1 MTFLRKNRAA
11 CALVL
16 LGVIL
21 LAFGVGQAEH
31 QVVFRKAVTICM
43 EGIGL
48 G

>member
-31 QVVFRKAVTICM
+31 QVVFSKEVTTCM
-43 EGIGL
+43 ERIGL